1 MFAKLKIVIVMAIMM
16 VWGFCGCNHDQKVD
30 EGFVYIDDG
39 IFKINGEP
47 FFPLMLNY
55 KLGMMDF
62 GGDLAF
68 VAAKYYDNYAI
79 YEPTTKEE
87 AADQFSGHMQLVE
100 ELGFNTVRLCMNVI
114 PKDDNGYYYKTQ
126 NSRVYLKEN
135 SKKINEAVKEMV
147 SIAES
152 HNLKVMLLLIPSW
165 DDELTEFNTALMK
178 HLSKEKAILAFDLM
192 NEPLYFDIVRDRK
205 KADAVK
211 TASNWVKN
219 AKKATPNHLVTIG
232 FAEPIE
238 VFSWDA
244 SMIPVDFVQFH
255 TYNPL
260 SIPNETLWWSKYIGK
275 PWMIGETSLPA
286 DNDSVSY
293 EQQRFFAEQAY
304 QYVIDCGG
312 IGFGWWE
319 FQDVPESYG
328 INYEGTFSGIL
339 NHEGTTTTKAG
350 HVIQGTLKPVAYS
363 FANFKP
369 MKKGEPMKAVNY
381 YNNFGYHNA
390 VVRGRIVDDRTG
402 EPIEGAAVRGWN
414 KWWRTGLN
422 TFTDEDGVFNLYSND
437 ECVHFAIS
445 APGYDTKRF
454 DMYLEYRDGN
464 GLRSDFTDLPDRN
477 IKSSMVSFGKF
488 LKEENKLFDFKED
501 EFNKAVIF
509 ADMGVIKL
517 EMLGK

>member
-16 VWGFCGCNHDQKVD
+16 VLVCCSCNHDQKVD
-30 EGFVYIDDG
+30 EGFVYIEDG
-39 IFKINGEP
+39 VFKIDGGT

-55 KLGMMDF
+55 KLELMDF
-62 GGDLAF
+62 DGNLVFA
-68 VAAKYYDNYAI
+68 AAKYYDNYDV

-87 AADQFSGHMQLVE
+87 AADQFSGHMQLIE

-114 PKDDNGYYYKTQ
+114 SKDDNGYYYKTQ

-135 SKKINEAVKEMV
+135 TKKITEAVKEMV

-152 HNLKVMLLLIPSW
+152 HNLKVMLLLMPSW

-178 HLSKEKAILAFDLM
+178 HLSNEKAIFAFDLM

-211 TASNWVKN
+211 TASNWVQN
-219 AKKATPNHLVTIG
+219 AKKAAPNHLVTIG

-244 SMIPVDFVQFH
+244 SMIPIDFVQFH

-260 SIPNETLWWSKYIGK
+260 IIPNESLWWSKYIGK

-328 INYEGTFSGIL
+328 INYEGTFSGVL
-339 NHEGTTTTKAG
+339 NHKGTTTTKAG

-363 FANFKP
+363 FAKFKP
-369 MKKGEPMKAVNY
+369 MKKGEPVKAVNY

-390 VVRGRIVDDRTG
+390 VIRGRIVDDKTG
-402 EPIEGAAVRGWN
+402 KPIEGAAVRGWN

-422 TFTDEDGVFNLYSND
+422 TCTDKDGIFNLYSND

-445 APGYDTKRF
+445 APGMETKRF
-454 DMYLEYRDGN
+454 DLSLEYRNEN
-464 GLRSDFTDLPDRN
+464 GEIDDLWQ
-477 IKSSMVSFGKF
+477 MLTE
-488 LKEENKLFDFKED
+488 LKRLESEEEN
-501 EFNKAVIF
+501 
-509 ADMGVIKL
+509 ADSN
-517 EMLGK
+517 